1 MVDKENSSGRSKI
14 EAALVCR
21 GTGCVAGG
29 SDKIYDAL
37 KREIELA
44 GLKDI
49 KVDFTGCHGFC
60 QRGPMVD
67 IEPDGYFYT
76 EVQPEDVPEIVQ
88 SHLVNGQPVERLF
101 YHDPV
106 TGEVIPLYHDIP
118 FYSKQHRIILQ
129 HCGHINP
136 EIIDDYLAVGGYT
149 AIKKSD
155 LKKLLKLT

>member
-49 KVDFTGCHGFC
+49 KVDFTGCHGFVSEALWLTSNL
-60 QRGPMVD
+60 MVTFT
-67 IEPDGYFYT
+67 P
-76 EVQPEDVPEIVQ
+76 
-88 SHLVNGQPVERLF
+88 R
-101 YHDPV
+101 
-106 TGEVIPLYHDIP
+106 
-118 FYSKQHRIILQ
+118 
-129 HCGHINP
+129 
-136 EIIDDYLAVGGYT
+136 
-149 AIKKSD
+149 
-155 LKKLLKLT
+155 